1 MTESFVVIANQ
12 YPWLFYSFVVI
23 ASLCIGS
30 FLNVV
35 IIRIPM
41 MMERQWQAHCQEI
54 KRENVSGDVVDVKEK
69 TDKSYNIATPRSHCQ
84 HCGYSLKIWENIPLI
99 SFIFLRGKCAACGGA
114 ISLRYPFV
122 ELLTTIMT
130 VFVVWHFGLSMQM
143 VAALLLTWVLI
154 ALSLIDYDTQL
165 LPDSMTLPL
174 VWLGLLVNISATF
187 TVLSSA
193 VLGAVIGY
201 LSLWSIYYIF
211 KYFTGKEGLGFGDF
225 KLLAALGAWF
235 GWQQLA
241 IIIFLSSFAGAI
253 IGILLILLG
262 KQTASKPI
270 PFGPYLA
277 LAGWVSM
284 IWGENIVEFYL
295 NVAGLS

>member
-1 MTESFVVIANQ
+1 MPESFILIANQ
-12 YPWLFYSFVVI
+12 YPWFFYSFVVL
-23 ASLCIGS
+23 AGLCIGS

-35 IIRIPM
+35 IVRIPV

-54 KRENVSGDVVDVKEK
+54 KRENVAGDTGDDKEK
-69 TDKSYNIATPRSHCQ
+69 TAKPYNIATPRSHCQ
-84 HCGYSLKIWENIPLI
+84 HCGYSLRVWENIPLI
-99 SFIFLRGKCAACGGA
+99 SFILLRGKCSACGVG
-114 ISLRYPFV
+114 ISLRYPAV
-122 ELLTTIMT
+122 ELLTAIMT
-130 VFVVWHFGLSMQM
+130 VFVVWHFALSVQM

-154 ALSLIDYDTQL
+154 VLSFIDYDTQL
-165 LPDSMTLPL
+165 LPDSITLPL
-174 VWLGLLVNISATF
+174 LWLGLIVNISATF

-193 VLGAVIGY
+193 VLGAIIGY

-241 IIIFLSSFAGAI
+241 IIIFLSSFVGAM

-262 KQTASKPI
+262 KQAASKPI

-284 IWGENIVEFYL
+284 IWGENMVEFYL